1 MVDAKKEAKLAKK
14 LGFDEEGSL
23 YVLKGDRT
31 IEFDGEFAADVLVEF
46 LLDLIEDPVE
56 IINSK
61 LEVQAFERIEDRIK
75 LIGFFKS
82 EDSEYYKAFEEA
94 AEHFQPYIKF
104 FATFDKGVAKKLSLK
119 MNEVDFYEPFM
130 DEPIAIPD
138 KPYTE
143 EELVEF
149 VKEHHRCPRWH
160 AGVGAGG
167 IQGLG
172 DGEKPLSP
180 TISDPQGQHPGVSN
194 PAELNS
200 VVWLCWSLISG
211 KDVAIFSE
219 YGSTLANK
227 EDDLNGIH
235 IVAFAER
242 SDP

>member
-1 MVDAKKEAKLAKK
+1 
-14 LGFDEEGSL
+14 
-23 YVLKGDRT
+23 
-31 IEFDGEFAADVLVEF
+31 
-46 LLDLIEDPVE
+46 
-56 IINSK
+56 
-61 LEVQAFERIEDRIK
+61 
-75 LIGFFKS
+75 
-82 EDSEYYKAFEEA
+82 
-94 AEHFQPYIKF
+94 
-104 FATFDKGVAKKLSLK
+104 

-149 VKEHHRCPRWH
+149 VKEHQRCPRWH

-180 TISDPQGQHPGVSN
+180 TISEPQGQQPGVSN

-211 KDVAIFSE
+211 RDVTIFSE

-227 EDDLNGIH
+227 VRPPPCSEEITSYS
-235 IVAFAER
+235 R
-242 SDP
+242 M